1 MRALL
6 VIFHGRLSDGINTDN
21 GWDDMIHMSF
31 QHLAD
36 DDPTRA
42 CFGDHNM
49 HKKEEARTRA
59 SLNGLFRL
67 ANDWCWPKQIVS
79 VRRILNHTEI
89 PEFEWYPENLGV
101 SCNWRGLF
109 TALLLEERL
118 SNTKITAWVCFRFFK
133 CAYFNT
139 NLCNNPLTLW

>member
-1 MRALL
+1 M
-6 VIFHGRLSDGINTDN
+6 DGPSGI
-21 GWDDMIHMSF
+21 IHMKF

-49 HKKEEARTRA
+49 DETMHEKARA
-59 SLNGLFRL
+59 ALNHLFNEP
-67 ANDWCWPKQIVS
+67 NDWCRPKHILSVGTIV
-79 VRRILNHTEI
+79 NDTEI

-118 SNTKITAWVCFRFFK
+118 ARTKINAWVCYSTF
-133 CAYFNT
+133 
-139 NLCNNPLTLW
+139 